1 MVEKLFEE
9 GYLDY
14 QKLIFRNAQRFDLTP
29 DEMVILTH
37 LFNLAEKKRFNLSTN
52 SLARLTGFKGNQ
64 VGEIV
69 NSLFEKDLICITL
82 EKKSD
87 DKVGEVFSLKP
98 FFDKISTYFMTE
110 IKKQSELKQMS
121 ELEKL
126 VENLESKFNKALTPT
141 NLDVI
146 RQWPV
151 EGFTPEQVDE
161 AIELAIKHHKKNVNY
176 VDKILRSESFL
187 EPSSIDEKT
196 AQALR
201 RLIGK

>member
-1 MVEKLFEE
+1 MIEKLFEE

-14 QKLIFRNAQRFDLTP
+14 QKLIFRNAQRFDLTS

-52 SLARLTGFKGNQ
+52 SLARLTGFKGNH

-69 NSLFEKDLICITL
+69 NSLFEKDLICINL

-98 FFDKISTYFMTE
+98 FFDKISTYFTTE

-126 VENLESKFNKALTPT
+126 VEKLETKFNKALTPT

-146 RQWPV
+146 RQWPI
-151 EGFTPEQVDE
+151 EGFTLEQVDE

-196 AQALR
+196 AQAIR

>member
-126 VENLESKFNKALTPT
+126 VETLESKFNKALTPT

>member
-1 MVEKLFEE
+1 MIEKLFEE

-14 QKLIFRNAQRFDLTP
+14 QKLIFRNAQRFDLTS
-29 DEMVILTH
+29 DEMVILMH

-52 SLARLTGFKGNQ
+52 SLARLTGFKGNH

-69 NSLFEKDLICITL
+69 NSLFEKDLICINL

-98 FFDKISTYFMTE
+98 FFDKIATYFTTE
-110 IKKQSELKQMS
+110 IKKQSELKQMT

-126 VENLESKFNKALTPT
+126 VESLESKFNKALTPT
-141 NLDVI
+141 NLDII
-146 RQWPV
+146 RQWPTD
-151 EGFTPEQVDE
+151 GFTLEQVDE
-161 AIELAIKHHKKNVNY
+161 AIEVAINHHKKNVNY

-201 RLIGK
+201 KLIGK

>member
-1 MVEKLFEE
+1 MIEKLFEE

-14 QKLIFRNAQRFDLTP
+14 QKLIFRNAQRFDLTS
-29 DEMVILTH
+29 DEMVILMH

-52 SLARLTGFKGNQ
+52 SLARLTGFKGNH

-69 NSLFEKDLICITL
+69 NSLFEKDLICINL

-98 FFDKISTYFMTE
+98 FFDKIATHFTTE
-110 IKKQSELKQMS
+110 IKKQSELKQMT

-126 VENLESKFNKALTPT
+126 VESLESKFNKALTPT
-141 NLDVI
+141 NLDII
-146 RQWPV
+146 RQWPTD
-151 EGFTPEQVDE
+151 GFTLEQVDE
-161 AIELAIKHHKKNVNY
+161 AIEVAINHHKKNINY

-201 RLIGK
+201 KLIGK